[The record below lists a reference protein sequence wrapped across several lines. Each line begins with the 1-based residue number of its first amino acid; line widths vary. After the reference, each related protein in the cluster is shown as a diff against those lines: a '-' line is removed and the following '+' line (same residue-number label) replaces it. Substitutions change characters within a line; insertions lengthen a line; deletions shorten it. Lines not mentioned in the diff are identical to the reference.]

1 MKKLYITLGLVA
13 AMSLFAACTADENP
27 IAEPENEKVLVTFT
41 AEKAGDDTRTAIEVG
56 KSSVS
61 YVWTEEDKSFVK
73 VYQVTST
80 TDSDGNEQEKT
91 TELTKVSV
99 SISSD
104 NKIMT
109 ITAEA
114 DASDSYLFRAN
125 VAGDRT
131 TGGSPRIKGTQNPA
145 TESFDPTTDILVS
158 DDLST
163 TTLDNLSFTFRRQVV
178 VNEMTLKNL
187 VAGEKVSEV
196 KIVTDKEKG
205 LTGFYNGS
213 SITGQ
218 SNQITLSYDKVEVPE
233 NGQLTTW
240 FVTMPNTGHTLTVT
254 VTTDAHVYT
263 KTFAKTIDFNLGS
276 YNRFGVAL
284 LKPEVITNY
293 SGAWVI
299 TGDGKAATAYVSG
312 NFYPASA
319 VSIDAENKTVTING
333 DETEPYKMTFTLI
346 SEGDYAGLYTI
357 VDNGGKYLSAIGGG
371 NYLQGLAEP
380 TKASYWNVAENTNGT
395 YDIVATKAD
404 ATQNN
409 LRANGSD
416 TRFSCYN
423 STSTM
428 SKVVLYPFDNVIT
441 RVIEESGDGTKNNPF
456 NVAAAITKTKA
467 LGTDGTSDVAYYISG
482 KVSKVNQSYSASGD
496 FGNATFF
503 ISDDGETSSPQFEA
517 YQVMYLK
524 GEKWVSGQEDIKVGD
539 QVIIFGKVT
548 YYNGTTP
555 ETVGK
560 GAASLYSLNGIIEP
574 VTQQFDVLTQ
584 SWTGSTSSSYV
595 DWTGKKGS
603 YSDAVYSGNSAGSN
617 SSIQLRSKNSNS
629 GIVST
634 TSGGKVS
641 KVVVKWNSNTLDG
654 RTLNVYGSSTAYSS
668 AADLYSTDK
677 QGTLLGTIVKGSST
691 ELVINGDFSYVGL
704 RSGADAMYLEEIDIT
719 WAN

>member
-1 MKKLYITLGLVA
+1 MKNMYKTLGLVA
-13 AMSLFAACTADENP
+13 AMSLFAACAVEENP
-27 IAEPENEKVLVTFT
+27 IAEPENGKVLVTFT

-56 KSSVS
+56 KSTVS
-61 YVWTEEDKSFVK
+61 YAWTEEDKNFVK

-80 TDSDGNEQEKT
+80 TDSEGNEQEKT
-91 TELTKVSV
+91 TELTNVSV

-114 DASDSYLFRAN
+114 DAADSYLFRAD

-131 TGGSPRIKGTQNPA
+131 SGGSPRIKGTQNPA
-145 TESFDPTTDILVS
+145 TGSFDPTTDILVS

-205 LTGFYNGS
+205 LTGYYNGS

-240 FVTMPNTGHTLTVT
+240 FVTMPNPGHTLTIT

-284 LKPEVITNY
+284 PQPEEITDY
-293 SGAWVI
+293 SGSWVI
-299 TGDGKAATAYVSG
+299 TGDGMAATAYVSG

-346 SEGDYAGLYTI
+346 SEGEYAGLYTI

-371 NYLQGLAEP
+371 NNLQGLAEP
-380 TKASYWNVAENTNGT
+380 TKASYWNVAENADGT
-395 YDIVATKAD
+395 YDIVATKAGV
-404 ATQNN
+404 TQNI
-409 LRANGSD
+409 LRANGSS
-416 TRFSCYN
+416 TRFSCYG
-423 STSTM
+423 STSSL
-428 SKVVLYPFDNVIT
+428 SKVVLYPFANVVKK
-441 RVIEESGDGTKNNPF
+441 VIEETGNGTLDNPF
-456 NVAAAITKTKA
+456 NVGAAIAKTKA
-467 LGTDGTSDVAYYISG
+467 LGAGGTSDEAYFISG
-482 KVSKVNQSYSASGD
+482 KISKVNQTYSASGNY
-496 FGNATFF
+496 GNATFF

-517 YQVMYLK
+517 FQVLYLK
-524 GEKWVSGQEDIKVGD
+524 NEKWVSGKEDIKVGD
-539 QVIIFGKVT
+539 EVIIYGKVT

-555 ETVGK
+555 ETVGR
-560 GAASLYSLNGIIEP
+560 GEAYLYSLNG
-574 VTQQFDVLTQ
+574 VTEVVPGTGKTTATIKFGTNDVKINSASVTGKDDKNNT
-584 SWTGSTSSSYV
+584 WTITTEGTTSFTTNAEYYQVGSSSKPASSITFTTTLPDDVTKVDNLSIKLGGFSGTAGDVTLKVGNTTIGTGSLNAANDVTVSSTSS
-595 DWTGKKGS
+595 
-603 YSDAVYSGNSAGSN
+603 A
-617 SSIQLRSKNSNS
+617 
-629 GIVST
+629 
-634 TSGGKVS
+634 
-641 KVVVKWNSNTLDG
+641 DG
-654 RTLNVYGSSTAYSS
+654 RTITITVDNISKGVKVYNITAEY
-668 AADLYSTDK
+668 
-677 QGTLLGTIVKGSST
+677 
-691 ELVINGDFSYVGL
+691 E
-704 RSGADAMYLEEIDIT
+704 
-719 WAN
+719 